1 MGCASSSSSTNGD
14 TGEYFVKSGA
24 GITNTGK
31 RIEGSG
37 ATSYGSTVID
47 PKVHNVHEWIFKIT
61 SGGGEFL
68 IGIDEASMKSL
79 DQMFRFD
86 LSHITNYFLCLNL
99 ATYRYKIIQKLHLQS
114 STNTSKLWLF

>member
-1 MGCASSSSSTNGD
+1 MGCASSANTSNGK

-31 RIEGSG
+31 KIEGSG
-37 ATSYGSTVID
+37 GTSYGLTVID
-47 PKVHNVHEWIFKIT
+47 PKVQNVHEWIFKIT

-79 DQMFRFD
+79 DQIFRFV
-86 LSHITNYFLCLNL
+86 LN
-99 ATYRYKIIQKLHLQS
+99 
-114 STNTSKLWLF
+114 